1 MPGRVDRTTDPIT
14 RVKCV
19 VDSCEYWQNGDHCVA
34 SSIEIQPPGAS
45 DTETTDCATFAPKG
59 GM

>member
-1 MPGRVDRTTDPIT
+1 
-14 RVKCV
+14 
-19 VDSCEYWQNGDHCVA
+19 VA
-34 SSIEIQPPGAS
+34 SSIEIQPPRAS

>member
-1 MPGRVDRTTDPIT
+1 MPGRTSKSDPIT

-19 VDSCEYWQNGDHCVA
+19 VDSCEYYKSGDHCVA
-34 SSIEIQPPGAS
+34 SSIEIQPPGAG
-45 DTETTDCATFAPKG
+45 DTETTDCATFTPKG